1 MKFFA
6 RLYVTT
12 SENVISPI
20 FEIRIVAM
28 IQIIVA
34 IGGHLKGI
42 LIRQILRMRLYP
54 LDYVVWKPGEI

>member
-34 IGGHLKGI
+34 IGRHPKGI
-42 LIRQILRMRLYP
+42 LIR
-54 LDYVVWKPGEI
+54 